1 METNF
6 VTNVHEVVYAGF
18 LAKDCPANEV
28 RILSKFYKVS
38 LIVFK
43 AGNVSYNAVMAAN
56 TIITDFFVSNHRLF
70 AREIALEFVENIM
83 TLLFSYD
90 GFWDFVNRLNIHF
103 FYLTYRSQ
111 ILQILSYHMSLTYG
125 SEHFTQVYRR
135 LPPYVFGAED
145 FSQERGKSSN
155 FSYVKESFLFTCSC
169 RVEFLILKFSFT
181 ALFSQLWRDQFNE
194 TDSGRFANM
203 AKVMTR

>member
-38 LIVFK
+38 FVVFK

-70 AREIALEFVENIM
+70 AREMALEFVENIL

-103 FYLTYRSQ
+103 FYLSYRSQ
-111 ILQILSYHMSLTYG
+111 ILQVLNYHLSSTFGNESFL
-125 SEHFTQVYRR
+125 QVYRR

-145 FSQERGKSSN
+145 YSQERG
-155 FSYVKESFLFTCSC
+155 E
-169 RVEFLILKFSFT
+169 KFS
-181 ALFSQLWRDQFNE
+181 QFAKNE
-194 TDSGRFANM
+194 HS
-203 AKVMTR
+203 

>member
-155 FSYVKESFLFTCSC
+155 FHVKKK
-169 RVEFLILKFSFT
+169 RIFSFHMS
-181 ALFSQLWRDQFNE
+181 LS
-194 TDSGRFANM
+194 S
-203 AKVMTR
+203 

>member
-28 RILSKFYKVS
+28 RILTKFYKVS
-38 LIVFK
+38 FIVFK
-43 AGNVSYNAVMAAN
+43 AGNVSYNAVMVAN

-90 GFWDFVNRLNIHF
+90 GFWDFLNRLNIHF
-103 FYLTYRSQ
+103 FYLSYRPQ
-111 ILQILSYHMSLTYG
+111 ILQILSYHLSLTYG
-125 SEHFTQVYRR
+125 IEQFTQVYRR

-145 FSQERGKSSN
+145 FSEERGKSLYDFVKKN
-155 FSYVKESFLFTCSC
+155 FSPLLRLLNFSFNDGIF
-169 RVEFLILKFSFT
+169 FT
-181 ALFSQLWRDQFNE
+181 ALFTRLWRDQFNE
-194 TDSGRFANM
+194 ADSGRFANM
-203 AKVMTR
+203 VKVIF

>member
-28 RILSKFYKVS
+28 RILTKFYKVS
-38 LIVFK
+38 FIVFK
-43 AGNVSYNAVMAAN
+43 AGNVSYNAVMVAN

-90 GFWDFVNRLNIHF
+90 GFWDFLNRLNIHF
-103 FYLTYRSQ
+103 FYLSYRPQ
-111 ILQILSYHMSLTYG
+111 ILQILSYHLSLTYG
-125 SEHFTQVYRR
+125 SEQFTQVYRR

-145 FSQERGKSSN
+145 FSEERGKSLYDFVKKN
-155 FSYVKESFLFTCSC
+155 FSPLLRLLNFSFNDGIF
-169 RVEFLILKFSFT
+169 FT
-181 ALFSQLWRDQFNE
+181 ALFTQLWRDQFNE
-194 TDSGRFANM
+194 ADSGRFANM
-203 AKVMTR
+203 VKVIF

>member
-18 LAKDCPANEV
+18 LAKDCLVNEV

-155 FSYVKESFLFTCSC
+155 FH
-169 RVEFLILKFSFT
+169 
-181 ALFSQLWRDQFNE
+181 
-194 TDSGRFANM
+194 M
-203 AKVMTR
+203 

>member
-6 VTNVHEVVYAGF
+6 VTNVHEVVYASF
-18 LAKDCPANEV
+18 LSKDCPTNEV
-28 RILSKFYKVS
+28 RVLTRFYKVS
-38 LIVFK
+38 FVVFK
-43 AGNVSYNAVMAAN
+43 AGNVSYNAIMTAN
-56 TIITDFFVSNHRLF
+56 TIITDFFVSHHRLF

>member
-18 LAKDCPANEV
+18 LAKNCPANEV

-70 AREIALEFVENIM
+70 AREIALEFVENVM

-155 FSYVKESFLFTCSC
+155 FHVKKRIFSITCPY
-169 RVEFLILKFSFT
+169 RAEFLILKFSFT

>member
-6 VTNVHEVVYAGF
+6 VTNVHEVAYAGF

-28 RILSKFYKVS
+28 RILTKFYKVS
-38 LIVFK
+38 FVVFK

-56 TIITDFFVSNHRLF
+56 TIITDFLVSNHRFF
-70 AREIALEFVENIM
+70 AQEIALEFVENIM

-90 GFWDFVNRLNIHF
+90 GFWDFLNCLNIHI

-135 LPPYVFGAED
+135 LPPYVSGAED
-145 FSQERGKSSN
+145 FSQERGKSPD
-155 FSYVKESFLFTCSC
+155 FIKKVFHLLY
-169 RVEFLILKFSFT
+169 ILS
-181 ALFSQLWRDQFNE
+181 S
-194 TDSGRFANM
+194 
-203 AKVMTR
+203 

>member
-38 LIVFK
+38 FVVFK

-70 AREIALEFVENIM
+70 AREMALEFVENVL

-103 FYLTYRSQ
+103 FYLSYRSQ
-111 ILQILSYHMSLTYG
+111 ILQVLNYHLSSTFG
-125 SEHFTQVYRR
+125 NEHFLQVYRR

-145 FSQERGKSSN
+145 YSQERG
-155 FSYVKESFLFTCSC
+155 E
-169 RVEFLILKFSFT
+169 KFS
-181 ALFSQLWRDQFNE
+181 QFVKNKH
-194 TDSGRFANM
+194 S
-203 AKVMTR
+203 